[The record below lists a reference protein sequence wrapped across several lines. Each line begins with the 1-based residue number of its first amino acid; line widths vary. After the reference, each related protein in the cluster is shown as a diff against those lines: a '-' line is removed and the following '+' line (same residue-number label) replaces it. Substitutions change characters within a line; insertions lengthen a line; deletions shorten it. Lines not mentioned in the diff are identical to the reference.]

1 MKYEEV
7 MIGLKQGK
15 YASAYLLCGKEPYY
29 IDKVAD
35 YIEQNVLDEMAREFD
50 QTIIYGK
57 DLAGGDVAPVIGAAR
72 GFAMMGGNKV
82 IIVKEAQN
90 IKKWEALAMYMDNPQ
105 PSTILVFCYK
115 YGSPDKRLN
124 LFKNWEKKGGVLM
137 ESEQL
142 RDYQVEKWI
151 RDYVAERN
159 KELKALGDEVQIDE
173 KVAKILADSL
183 GTDLTQ
189 IVSSLQK
196 LIDGRPEGV
205 KVIDAALV
213 ERNVG
218 ISKDFNVF
226 ELQSALIAGD
236 VVKANR
242 ITQYFATS
250 KDHPMVKELG
260 VLYGFFANLMIY
272 HYLPDKSGDPP
283 SEAALCSEGSL
294 GSGELV
300 GHAAVL
306 RPAVPRPPQPGAA
319 GCSAEHGRR
328 LASLVQEMLGA
339 ALLAASWGREPGA
352 LGVRLSLGVSVSPAS
367 MGVRVMDTSWV
378 ARRGSSAGRKASC
391 APPAMQPP
399 APPAELAPPLPS
411 PLPEQSPEGPM
422 VPALSPSGL
431 GLQPA
436 AERTR

>member
-1 MKYEEV
+1 MAKYEEV

-15 YASAYLLCGKEPYY
+15 YAPAYMLCGKESYY

-57 DLAGGDVAPVIGAAR
+57 DLSGGDVSPVIGAAR
-72 GFAMMGGNKV
+72 GFAMMGGYKV

-90 IKKWEALAMYMDNPQ
+90 IKKWDALAMYMDNPQ

-151 RDYVAERN
+151 RDYVAEWNEAMKREGEEAI
-159 KELKALGDEVQIDE
+159 KIDE
-173 KVAKILADSL
+173 KVAKILADSI
-183 GTDLTQ
+183 GNDLTQ
-189 IVSSLQK
+189 VVGALQK

-213 ERNVG
+213 ERNIG

-242 ITQYFATS
+242 ITQYFASS

-260 VLYGFFANLMIY
+260 ILYGFFANLMIY
-272 HYLPDKSGDPP
+272 HYLPDKSDR
-283 SEAALCSEGSL
+283 
-294 GSGELV
+294 V
-300 GHAAVL
+300 
-306 RPAVPRPPQPGAA
+306 
-319 GCSAEHGRR
+319 
-328 LASLVQEMLGA
+328 
-339 ALLAASWGREPGA
+339 AASA
-352 LGVRLSLGVSVSPAS
+352 LGVSPFFVKDYAAA
-367 MGVRVMDTSWV
+367 
-378 ARRGSSAGRKASC
+378 ARRFSAGKTFAIIGYFREIDARLKGINNPSAKD
-391 APPAMQPP
+391 ADLWK
-399 APPAELAPPLPS
+399 ELIYKILH
-411 PLPEQSPEGPM
+411 
-422 VPALSPSGL
+422 
-431 GLQPA
+431 
-436 AERTR
+436 

>member
-7 MIGLKQGK
+7 MIGLKQSK
-15 YASAYLLCGKEPYY
+15 YAPAYMLCGKEPYY

-57 DLAGGDVAPVIGAAR
+57 DLAGADVSPVIGAAR
-72 GFAMMGGNKV
+72 GFAMMGGYKV
-82 IIVKEAQN
+82 IIVKEAQH
-90 IKKWEALAMYMDNPQ
+90 IKKWDALTMYMDNPQ

-151 RDYVAERN
+151 RDYVAEWN
-159 KELKALGDEVQIDE
+159 KSHGQEGDDAVKIDE
-173 KVAKILADSL
+173 KVAKILADSI
-183 GTDLTQ
+183 GADLTQ
-189 IVSSLQK
+189 IVGALQK

-213 ERNVG
+213 ERNIG

-242 ITQYFATS
+242 ITQYFASS

-272 HYLPDKSGDPP
+272 HYLPDKN
-283 SEAALCSEGSL
+283 ERA
-294 GSGELV
+294 
-300 GHAAVL
+300 
-306 RPAVPRPPQPGAA
+306 
-319 GCSAEHGRR
+319 
-328 LASLVQEMLGA
+328 
-339 ALLAASWGREPGA
+339 AASA
-352 LGVRLSLGVSVSPAS
+352 LGISPFFVKDYAAA
-367 MGVRVMDTSWV
+367 
-378 ARRGSSAGRKASC
+378 ARRFSAGKTFAIIGYFREIDARMKGINNPSAKD
-391 APPAMQPP
+391 ADLWK
-399 APPAELAPPLPS
+399 ELIYKILH
-411 PLPEQSPEGPM
+411 
-422 VPALSPSGL
+422 
-431 GLQPA
+431 
-436 AERTR
+436 

>member
-15 YASAYLLCGKEPYY
+15 YAPAYMLCGKESYY
-29 IDKVAD
+29 IDKVSD
-35 YIEQNVLDEMAREFD
+35 YIEQNVLDAMAREFD

-57 DLAGGDVAPVIGAAR
+57 DLASGDVSPVIGAAR
-72 GFAMMGGNKV
+72 GFAMMGGYKV

-189 IVSSLQK
+189 IVGSLQK

-213 ERNVG
+213 ERNIG

-226 ELQSALIAGD
+226 ELQNALIAGD

-242 ITQYFATS
+242 ITQYFANS
-250 KDHPMVKELG
+250 KDHPMIKELG
-260 VLYGFFANLMIY
+260 ILYGFFANLMVY
-272 HYLPDKSGDPP
+272 HYLPDKSDR
-283 SEAALCSEGSL
+283 
-294 GSGELV
+294 V
-300 GHAAVL
+300 
-306 RPAVPRPPQPGAA
+306 A
-319 GCSAEHGRR
+319 G
-328 LASLVQEMLGA
+328 
-339 ALLAASWGREPGA
+339 PA
-352 LGVRLSLGVSVSPAS
+352 LGVAPFFVKDYAAA
-367 MGVRVMDTSWV
+367 
-378 ARRGSSAGRKASC
+378 ARRFSAGKTFAIIGYFRDIDARLKGINNPSAKDGDLWK
-391 APPAMQPP
+391 
-399 APPAELAPPLPS
+399 ELIYKILH
-411 PLPEQSPEGPM
+411 
-422 VPALSPSGL
+422 
-431 GLQPA
+431 
-436 AERTR
+436 

>member
-15 YASAYLLCGKEPYY
+15 YAPAYMLCGKEPYY

-35 YIEQNVLDEMAREFD
+35 YIEQHVLDEMAREFD

-57 DLAGGDVAPVIGAAR
+57 DLASGDVSSVIGAAR
-72 GFAMMGGNKV
+72 GFAMMGGYKV
-82 IIVKEAQN
+82 IIVNEAQN
-90 IKKWEALAMYMDNPQ
+90 IKKWDALAMYMENPQ

-142 RDYQVEKWI
+142 RDYQIEKWI

-159 KELKALGDEVQIDE
+159 LELKANGDEVQIDE
-173 KVAKILADSL
+173 KVTKILADSI

-189 IVSSLQK
+189 IVGALQK

-213 ERNVG
+213 ERNIG

-226 ELQSALIAGD
+226 ELQDALIKGD

-242 ITQYFATS
+242 ITQYFASS

-260 VLYGFFANLMIY
+260 ILYGFFANLMVY
-272 HYLPDKSGDPP
+272 HYLPDKTDR
-283 SEAALCSEGSL
+283 A
-294 GSGELV
+294 
-300 GHAAVL
+300 
-306 RPAVPRPPQPGAA
+306 
-319 GCSAEHGRR
+319 
-328 LASLVQEMLGA
+328 
-339 ALLAASWGREPGA
+339 AASA
-352 LGVRLSLGVSVSPAS
+352 LGVSPFFVKDYAAAAK
-367 MGVRVMDTSWV
+367 RY
-378 ARRGSSAGRKASC
+378 SAGKTFAIIGYFREIDARMKGIDNPSAKD
-391 APPAMQPP
+391 ADLWK
-399 APPAELAPPLPS
+399 ELIYKILH
-411 PLPEQSPEGPM
+411 
-422 VPALSPSGL
+422 
-431 GLQPA
+431 
-436 AERTR
+436 

>member
-1 MKYEEV
+1 MAKYEEV

-15 YASAYLLCGKEPYY
+15 YAPAYMLCGKESYY
-29 IDKVAD
+29 IDLVAN
-35 YIEQNVLDEMAREFD
+35 YIENNVLDEMAREFD

-57 DLAGGDVAPVIGAAR
+57 DLSGGDVSPVIGAAR
-72 GFAMMGGNKV
+72 GFAMMGGYKV

-151 RDYVAERN
+151 RDYVADEASRR
-159 KELKALGDEVQIDE
+159 KAKGEEEIRIDE
-173 KVAKILADSL
+173 KVAKILADSI
-183 GTDLTQ
+183 GNDLTQ
-189 IVSSLQK
+189 IVGALQK

-205 KVIDAALV
+205 NVIDAALV
-213 ERNVG
+213 ERNIG

-242 ITQYFATS
+242 ITQYFASS

-260 VLYGFFANLMIY
+260 ILYGFFANLMIF
-272 HYLPDKSGDPP
+272 HYLPDKSDR
-283 SEAALCSEGSL
+283 A
-294 GSGELV
+294 
-300 GHAAVL
+300 
-306 RPAVPRPPQPGAA
+306 
-319 GCSAEHGRR
+319 
-328 LASLVQEMLGA
+328 
-339 ALLAASWGREPGA
+339 AASA
-352 LGVRLSLGVSVSPAS
+352 LGISPFFVKDYAAAAKRYPAGKTFAIIGYFREIDARLKGINNP
-367 MGVRVMDTSWV
+367 
-378 ARRGSSAGRKASC
+378 SAKDADLWK
-391 APPAMQPP
+391 
-399 APPAELAPPLPS
+399 ELIYKI
-411 PLPEQSPEGPM
+411 M
-422 VPALSPSGL
+422 H
-431 GLQPA
+431 
-436 AERTR
+436 

>member
-15 YASAYLLCGKEPYY
+15 YAPAYMLCGKEPYY

-57 DLAGGDVAPVIGAAR
+57 DLSGGDVSPVIGAAR
-72 GFAMMGGNKV
+72 GFAMMGGYKV

-115 YGSPDKRLN
+115 YGAPDKRLN

-137 ESEQL
+137 ESDPL

-159 KELKALGDEVQIDE
+159 AELKANGDEVRIDE
-173 KVAKILADSL
+173 KVTKILADSI

-189 IVSSLQK
+189 IVGALQK

-213 ERNVG
+213 ERNIG

-236 VVKANR
+236 VMKANR
-242 ITQYFATS
+242 ITQYFASS

-260 VLYGFFANLMIY
+260 ILYGFFANLMIY
-272 HYLPDKSGDPP
+272 HYLPDKS
-283 SEAALCSEGSL
+283 ERAA
-294 GSGELV
+294 
-300 GHAAVL
+300 AT
-306 RPAVPRPPQPGAA
+306 
-319 GCSAEHGRR
+319 
-328 LASLVQEMLGA
+328 
-339 ALLAASWGREPGA
+339 A
-352 LGVRLSLGVSVSPAS
+352 LGISPYA
-367 MGVRVMDTSWV
+367 
-378 ARRGSSAGRKASC
+378 ARDFAPAAKRFSAGKTFAIIGYFREIDARLKGINNPSAKDSDLWK
-391 APPAMQPP
+391 
-399 APPAELAPPLPS
+399 ELIYKI
-411 PLPEQSPEGPM
+411 M
-422 VPALSPSGL
+422 H
-431 GLQPA
+431 
-436 AERTR
+436 

>member
-15 YASAYLLCGKEPYY
+15 YAPAYMLCGKEPYY

-57 DLAGGDVAPVIGAAR
+57 DLTNGDVSPVIGAAR
-72 GFAMMGGNKV
+72 GFAMMGGYKV

-90 IKKWEALAMYMDNPQ
+90 IKKWDALAMYMDNPQ

-115 YGSPDKRLN
+115 YGAPDKRLN

-151 RDYVAERN
+151 RDYVAEWNEANRREGN
-159 KELKALGDEVQIDE
+159 EAIKIDE
-173 KVAKILADSL
+173 KVAKILADSI
-183 GTDLTQ
+183 GADLTQ
-189 IVSSLQK
+189 IVGALQK

-213 ERNVG
+213 ERNIG

-242 ITQYFATS
+242 ITQYFASS

-272 HYLPDKSGDPP
+272 HYLPDKSDR
-283 SEAALCSEGSL
+283 
-294 GSGELV
+294 
-300 GHAAVL
+300 AVA
-306 RPAVPRPPQPGAA
+306 P
-319 GCSAEHGRR
+319 
-328 LASLVQEMLGA
+328 
-339 ALLAASWGREPGA
+339 A
-352 LGVRLSLGVSVSPAS
+352 LGISPYFVRDYAAA
-367 MGVRVMDTSWV
+367 
-378 ARRGSSAGRKASC
+378 ARRFSAGKTFAIIGYFRETDARLKGINNPSAKD
-391 APPAMQPP
+391 ADLWK
-399 APPAELAPPLPS
+399 ELIYKILH
-411 PLPEQSPEGPM
+411 
-422 VPALSPSGL
+422 
-431 GLQPA
+431 
-436 AERTR
+436 

>member
-1 MKYEEV
+1 MAKYEEV

-15 YASAYLLCGKEPYY
+15 YAPAYMLCGKESYY
-29 IDKVAD
+29 IDLVAN

-57 DLAGGDVAPVIGAAR
+57 DLSGGDVSAVIGAAR
-72 GFAMMGGNKV
+72 GFAMMGGYKV
-82 IIVKEAQN
+82 IIVKEAQH
-90 IKKWEALAMYMDNPQ
+90 IKKWEALALYMDNPQ

-115 YGSPDKRLN
+115 YGSPDKRLA

-151 RDYVAERN
+151 RDYVADEANRR
-159 KELKALGDEVQIDE
+159 KAKGEEEIRIDE
-173 KVAKILADSL
+173 KVAKILADSI

-189 IVSSLQK
+189 IVGALQK

-213 ERNVG
+213 ERNIG

-226 ELQSALIAGD
+226 ELQDALIKGD

-260 VLYGFFANLMIY
+260 ILYGFFANLMIF
-272 HYLPDKSGDPP
+272 HYLPDKSDR
-283 SEAALCSEGSL
+283 
-294 GSGELV
+294 V
-300 GHAAVL
+300 
-306 RPAVPRPPQPGAA
+306 
-319 GCSAEHGRR
+319 
-328 LASLVQEMLGA
+328 
-339 ALLAASWGREPGA
+339 AASA
-352 LGVRLSLGVSVSPAS
+352 LGVSPYFVKDYAAAAK
-367 MGVRVMDTSWV
+367 RY
-378 ARRGSSAGRKASC
+378 SAGKTFAIIGYFREIDARMKGINNPSAKD
-391 APPAMQPP
+391 ADLWK
-399 APPAELAPPLPS
+399 ELIYKI
-411 PLPEQSPEGPM
+411 M
-422 VPALSPSGL
+422 H
-431 GLQPA
+431 
-436 AERTR
+436 

>member
-1 MKYEEV
+1 MKYDEV

-15 YASAYLLCGKEPYY
+15 YAPAYMLCGKEPYY
-29 IDKVAD
+29 IDLVAN
-35 YIEQNVLDEMAREFD
+35 YIENNVLDEMAREFD

-57 DLAGGDVAPVIGAAR
+57 DLSGGDVSPVIGAAR
-72 GFAMMGGNKV
+72 GFAMMGGYKV

-90 IKKWEALAMYMDNPQ
+90 IKKWEALTMYMDNPQ

-151 RDYVAERN
+151 RDYVADEANRR
-159 KELKALGDEVQIDE
+159 KAKGEEEIRIDE
-173 KVAKILADSL
+173 KVAKILADSI

-189 IVSSLQK
+189 IVGALQK

-213 ERNVG
+213 ERNIG

-226 ELQSALIAGD
+226 ELQDALIKGD

-242 ITQYFATS
+242 ITQYFASS

-260 VLYGFFANLMIY
+260 ILYGFFANLMIY
-272 HYLPDKSGDPP
+272 HYLPDKSDR
-283 SEAALCSEGSL
+283 
-294 GSGELV
+294 V
-300 GHAAVL
+300 
-306 RPAVPRPPQPGAA
+306 
-319 GCSAEHGRR
+319 
-328 LASLVQEMLGA
+328 
-339 ALLAASWGREPGA
+339 AASA
-352 LGVRLSLGVSVSPAS
+352 LGVSPFFVKDYAAAAK
-367 MGVRVMDTSWV
+367 RY
-378 ARRGSSAGRKASC
+378 SAGKTFAIIGYFREIDARLKGINNTSAKD
-391 APPAMQPP
+391 ADLWK
-399 APPAELAPPLPS
+399 ELIYKI
-411 PLPEQSPEGPM
+411 M
-422 VPALSPSGL
+422 H
-431 GLQPA
+431 
-436 AERTR
+436 

>member
-1 MKYEEV
+1 MKYDEV

-15 YASAYLLCGKEPYY
+15 YAPAYMLCGKESYY
-29 IDKVAD
+29 IDLVAN
-35 YIEQNVLDEMAREFD
+35 YIENNVLDEMAREFD

-57 DLAGGDVAPVIGAAR
+57 DLSGGDVSPVIGAAR
-72 GFAMMGGNKV
+72 GFAMMGGYKV

-151 RDYVAERN
+151 RDYVADEANRR
-159 KELKALGDEVQIDE
+159 KAKGEEAIRIDE
-173 KVAKILADSL
+173 KVAKILADSI
-183 GTDLTQ
+183 GNDLTQ
-189 IVSSLQK
+189 IVGALQK

-205 KVIDAALV
+205 NVIDAALV
-213 ERNVG
+213 ERNIG

-242 ITQYFATS
+242 ITQYFASS

-260 VLYGFFANLMIY
+260 ILYGFFANLMIY
-272 HYLPDKSGDPP
+272 HYLPDKTDR
-283 SEAALCSEGSL
+283 
-294 GSGELV
+294 V
-300 GHAAVL
+300 
-306 RPAVPRPPQPGAA
+306 
-319 GCSAEHGRR
+319 
-328 LASLVQEMLGA
+328 
-339 ALLAASWGREPGA
+339 AASA
-352 LGVRLSLGVSVSPAS
+352 LGISPYFVKDYAAAAKRYS
-367 MGVRVMDTSWV
+367 TGKTFAIIGYFREID
-378 ARRGSSAGRKASC
+378 ARSKGINNPSAKDADLWK
-391 APPAMQPP
+391 
-399 APPAELAPPLPS
+399 ELIYKILH
-411 PLPEQSPEGPM
+411 
-422 VPALSPSGL
+422 
-431 GLQPA
+431 
-436 AERTR
+436 

>member
-1 MKYEEV
+1 MAKYEEV

-15 YASAYLLCGKEPYY
+15 YAPAYMLCGKESYY

-35 YIEQNVLDEMAREFD
+35 YIEQNVLDDMAREFD

-57 DLAGGDVAPVIGAAR
+57 DLSGGDVSPVIGAAR
-72 GFAMMGGNKV
+72 GFAMMGGYKV

-90 IKKWEALAMYMDNPQ
+90 IKKWDALAMYMDNPQ

-151 RDYVAERN
+151 RDYVAEWNEAMKR
-159 KELKALGDEVQIDE
+159 EGEEAIRIDE
-173 KVAKILADSL
+173 KVAKILADSI
-183 GTDLTQ
+183 GNDLTQ
-189 IVSSLQK
+189 IVGALQK
-196 LIDGRPEGV
+196 LIDGRPEEV

-213 ERNVG
+213 ERNIG

-242 ITQYFATS
+242 ITQYFASS

-260 VLYGFFANLMIY
+260 ILYGFFANLMIY
-272 HYLPDKSGDPP
+272 HYLPDKSDR
-283 SEAALCSEGSL
+283 
-294 GSGELV
+294 V
-300 GHAAVL
+300 
-306 RPAVPRPPQPGAA
+306 
-319 GCSAEHGRR
+319 
-328 LASLVQEMLGA
+328 
-339 ALLAASWGREPGA
+339 AASA
-352 LGVRLSLGVSVSPAS
+352 LGVSPFFVKDYAAA
-367 MGVRVMDTSWV
+367 
-378 ARRGSSAGRKASC
+378 ARRFSAGKTFAIIGYFREIDARLKGINNPSAKD
-391 APPAMQPP
+391 ADLWK
-399 APPAELAPPLPS
+399 ELIYKILH
-411 PLPEQSPEGPM
+411 
-422 VPALSPSGL
+422 
-431 GLQPA
+431 
-436 AERTR
+436 